1 MKKKILVILIACMWV
16 AVAAGFIASKQ
27 FTLKTGKTVVLETVP
42 IDPRD
47 LLRGDYVILS
57 YKIGQLDLGTL
68 ESEKENYD
76 YGEIVYVGVAPE
88 GKYWKAV
95 SVSSIK
101 PAERNTVFIK
111 GRITQGRSGRISV
124 NYGIE
129 SYFVPEGEGREFEQ
143 ALRWGS
149 KVKVVVEAAVGAD
162 GSALIKK
169 VYLEK

>member
-42 IDPRD
+42 VDPRD

-57 YKIGQLDLGTL
+57 YKIGQLDFGRLN
-68 ESEKENYD
+68 SEKKNYSR
-76 YGEIVYVGVAPE
+76 GEIVYVGLAPS
-88 GKYWKAV
+88 GKYWEAV
-95 SVSSIK
+95 SASSK
-101 PAERNTVFIK
+101 RPAASSAVFIR
-111 GRITQGRSGRISV
+111 GRITQGWGGRSSV

-129 SYFVPEGEGREFEQ
+129 NYFVPEGMGREFEE
-143 ALRWGS
+143 ALRWRS
-149 KVKVVVEAAVGAD
+149 KVKVIVEAAVDAD
-162 GSALIKK
+162 GNALIKK

>member
-42 IDPRD
+42 VDPRD

-57 YKIGQLDLGTL
+57 YKIGQLEFGNLN
-68 ESEKENYD
+68 SEKKNYNH
-76 YGEIVYVGVAPE
+76 GEIVYVGLVPK
-88 GKYWKAV
+88 GKYWEAV
-95 SVSSIK
+95 SVSSK
-101 PAERNTVFIK
+101 RPTESSTVFIK
-111 GRITQGRSGRISV
+111 GRITQGWGGRIGV

-129 SYFVPEGEGREFEQ
+129 SYFVPEGKGREFEQ
-143 ALRWGS
+143 GLRRGS
-149 KVKVVVEAAVGAD
+149 QVKVVVEAAVNAD
-162 GSALIKK
+162 GNALIKK

>member
-16 AVAAGFIASKQ
+16 AIAAGFIASKQ
-27 FTLKTGKTVVLETVP
+27 FTLKTGKTIVLETEPV
-42 IDPRD
+42 DPRD

-68 ESEKENYD
+68 KSEKKNYK
-76 YGEIVYVGVAPE
+76 YGEIVYVGLAPK

-95 SVSSIK
+95 SVSSKK
-101 PAERNTVFIK
+101 PAERGTVFIK
-111 GRITQGRSGRISV
+111 GRIMQDWRRGITV

-129 SYFVPEGEGREFEQ
+129 SYFVPEGKGKEFEE

-149 KVKVVVEAAVGAD
+149 KVRVVVEAAVDAD

>member
-1 MKKKILVILIACMWV
+1 MKKKTFIILIACMWV

-42 IDPRD
+42 VDPRD

-57 YKIGQLDLGTL
+57 YKIGQLYPRALK
-68 ESEKENYD
+68 SEKENYE
-76 YGEIVYVGVAPE
+76 YSEIVYVGLAPE

-95 SVSSIK
+95 SVSSK
-101 PAERNTVFIK
+101 RPAESNVVFIK
-111 GRITQGRSGRISV
+111 GRITQGLRGRISV

-129 SYFVPEGEGREFEQ
+129 NYFVPEGEGRELEE
-143 ALRWGS
+143 ALRRGRE
-149 KVKVVVEAAVGAD
+149 VKVVVEAAVGAD

-169 VYLEK
+169 LYLEK